1 MEIKIRNDKKRDK
14 SVAYLTDR
22 FAGEATLKASD
33 NKKTARLL
41 LLQLAT
47 SHLPSLTE
55 HFYSCNCSERCDL
68 EILLHE
74 LGIYG

>member
-33 NKKTARLL
+33 NKKNCKASSPPAGNISSPFTNRALL
-41 LLQLAT
+41 
-47 SHLPSLTE
+47 
-55 HFYSCNCSERCDL
+55 
-68 EILLHE
+68 
-74 LGIYG
+74 